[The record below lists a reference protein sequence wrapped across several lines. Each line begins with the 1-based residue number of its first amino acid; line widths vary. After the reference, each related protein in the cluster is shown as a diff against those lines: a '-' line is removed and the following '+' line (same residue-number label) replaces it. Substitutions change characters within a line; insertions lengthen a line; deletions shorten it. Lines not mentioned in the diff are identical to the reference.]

1 MEGRDGLNCTLK
13 PGCSTFI
20 THAEHTHSD
29 TNTQSQGALCKDVL
43 MESPRWTDRETGPHR
58 SLLCS
63 HSQLKNTPSPQEQ
76 PPQDQTD
83 MLLKTQTLRAFSP
96 FPLRCSS
103 KTEGY
108 QGQEVTMHPSNPT
121 AVFISILFLGVS
133 NCSLYFGS
141 VFSFEL

>member
-29 TNTQSQGALCKDVL
+29 TNTQLQGALREDML
-43 MESPRWTDRETGPHR
+43 MESPRETHRETGPHR

-76 PPQDQTD
+76 PPQDQTN
-83 MLLKTQTLRAFSP
+83 MLLKTHRCCGRLLL
-96 FPLRCSS
+96 FPIRCSS

-108 QGQEVTMHPSNPT
+108 QGQEVTLHPSFPT
-121 AVFISILFLGVS
+121 AKYFIPRCVK
-133 NCSLYFGS
+133 
-141 VFSFEL
+141 V